1 MFKKA
6 FVSKRH
12 YLHAAALRGKV
23 LWALAPYKYD
33 LGLTAPEDTGSEE
46 LWPVTGCVML
56 PLIWLRDDCRAPL
69 FYENPCFEGC
79 SSLQTLMEVDA
90 F

>member
-33 LGLTAPEDTGSEE
+33 LGLTAPEDAGSDE
-46 LWPVTGCVML
+46 LGPVTAWVML
-56 PLIWLRDDCRAPL
+56 PFIWLRDDWRVPL
-69 FYENPCFEGC
+69 FYENPCFIGG
-79 SSLQTLMEVDA
+79 SSLQTLMELDT